1 MYVLTNV
8 RPNLGCSMARQG
20 VVERFRFQTS
30 PKVKGLVRTRAQFQ
44 RFLTSMARLFAA
56 VAIIL
61 ALLATRQGHQHPFV
75 PLPTGP
81 MPVVLIP

>member
-1 MYVLTNV
+1 
-8 RPNLGCSMARQG
+8 MARQG

-30 PKVKGLVRTRAQFQ
+30 PKVKGPVRTRAQFQ

-56 VAIIL
+56 AAIIL
-61 ALLATRQGHQHPFV
+61 ALLAMAQRHQHHFV

-81 MPVVLIP
+81 MPAALIP

>member
-8 RPNLGCSMARQG
+8 RPNLVCSMARQG

-30 PKVKGLVRTRAQFQ
+30 PTVKGLVGTRAQFQ
-44 RFLTSMARLFAA
+44 RFLTSMARLFAT
-56 VAIIL
+56 VAIVL
-61 ALLATRQGHQHPFV
+61 VLWAMAQRHQDHFV

-81 MPVVLIP
+81 MPAALIP